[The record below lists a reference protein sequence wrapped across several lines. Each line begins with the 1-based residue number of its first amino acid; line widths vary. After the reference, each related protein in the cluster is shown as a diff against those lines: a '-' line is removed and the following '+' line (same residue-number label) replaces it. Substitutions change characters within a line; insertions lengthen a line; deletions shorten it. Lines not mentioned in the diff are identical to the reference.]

1 VSSGHTL
8 RDRVEFAL
16 FRAFAGLLVALP
28 ERWALATGRGLGWLA
43 GSVLRVRRSVV
54 DANIARAFP
63 DQDAGWRSRTARASY
78 RHLGAQAA
86 STLRAIRSGVGSVR
100 ERTELAG
107 GEALAEA
114 LREGGVILVS
124 GHIGNWELLAS
135 GLAAHGFPIEAV
147 AARQRNVLF
156 DAELGRMRERL
167 GIALLERSGARG
179 EVLRKLDERRL
190 VLLAADQDAGAGGV
204 FVDFLGTAASTA
216 RGPAVLTLRSGARLF
231 AAFCLA
237 NGDSGRYRIH
247 LEEIPVSRGSDLRAE
262 VLRITREHTQRLAR
276 FVRQVPEQYF
286 WQHKRW
292 KTRPEPTSGP
302 PV

>member
-1 VSSGHTL
+1 VSDGHTL

-16 FRAFAGLLVALP
+16 FRGFAGVLVALP
-28 ERWALATGRGLGWLA
+28 ERWALAAGRGLGWLA
-43 GSVLRVRRSVV
+43 GSVLRVRRAVV

-63 DQDAGWRSRTARASY
+63 DRDPTWRSRTARASY
-78 RHLGAQAA
+78 RHLGVQAA
-86 STLRAIRSGVGSVR
+86 STLRAIRSGAVDVR
-100 ERTELAG
+100 ARTEVSGGDTLA
-107 GEALAEA
+107 AA

-135 GLAAHGFPIEAV
+135 GLAAHGFPIDAV

-167 GIALLERSGARG
+167 GIALLDRSAARS
-179 EVLRKLDERRL
+179 EVLRRLDDRRL
-190 VLLAADQDAGAGGV
+190 VMLVADQDAGAGGV
-204 FVDFLGTAASTA
+204 FVDFLGTPASTA
-216 RGPAVLTLRSGARLF
+216 RGPAVLALRSGARLF

-237 NGDSGRYRIH
+237 NGESGRLRIH
-247 LEEIPVSRGSDLRAE
+247 VEEIPVARGADVRSE
-262 VLRITREHTQRLAR
+262 VMRITSEHTDRLAR
-276 FVRQVPEQYF
+276 FVRQAPEQYF

>member
-1 VSSGHTL
+1 VSGGHTL

-16 FRAFAGLLVALP
+16 FRSFAGLLVALP

-63 DQDAGWRSRTARASY
+63 DRDARWRSRTALSSY

-86 STLRAIRSGVGSVR
+86 STLRAIRSGPPDVR
-100 ERTELAG
+100 ARTEVCG

-114 LREGGVILVS
+114 LREDGVLLVS

-135 GLAAHGFPIEAV
+135 GLAAHGFSIAAV

-156 DAELGRMRERL
+156 DAQLANLRERM
-167 GIALLERSGARG
+167 GIALLERSGG
-179 EVLRKLDERRL
+179 EVLRKLDERRP
-190 VLLAADQDAGAGGV
+190 VLLLADQDAGGGGV
-204 FVDFLGTAASTA
+204 FVDFLGTPASTA

-247 LEEIPVSRGSDLRAE
+247 LEEIPVYHEADLRTE
-262 VLRITREHTQRLAR
+262 VLRITREHTEHLAR
-276 FVRQVPEQYF
+276 FVREAPEQYF